1 MWRNLQFSAD
11 LVAFSEEILIENFI
25 FCAVRQRNLIF
36 IIFKKLEGENL
47 NNICRKSDN
56 KEKSGKDEAGEKA
69 RLTQQRT

>member
-1 MWRNLQFSAD
+1 MWPNLQFSAD
-11 LVAFSEEILIENFI
+11 LVAFSEEILTENFI

-36 IIFKKLEGENL
+36 TIFKLEGENL